1 LLKPKDAPHM
11 DPRSTG
17 LLVIAVGVVVIVV
30 GLLIV
35 AGGLSW
41 LFHLPG
47 DIRIERDGTRIY
59 FPITTMILLSLVLT
73 LVSYIVRKVM

>member
-1 LLKPKDAPHM
+1 MTM

-17 LLVIAVGVVVIVV
+17 LLVIAIGVVAIFI
-30 GLLIV
+30 GLLIL

-47 DIRIERDGTRIY
+47 DIRIERGHTRIF
-59 FPITTMILLSLVLT
+59 FPITSMIVLSIVLSA
-73 LVSYIVRKVM
+73 VSYVVRRFM